1 MRPVLVWAAPALFRG
16 DGAVLLRKR
25 ADGELFAGLWDLPSA
40 PVVSGDVRR
49 ALQQALSGCG
59 ISRPPRLEAA
69 GEVRQ
74 ILTHRDVR
82 VLLFRGR
89 RQAPLRDGE
98 TVRWARSADVE
109 SLGVSSLARKCLRV
123 AWAG

>member
-1 MRPVLVWAAPALFRG
+1 VLVWAAPALFRR

-25 ADGELFAGLWDLPSA
+25 TDAELFAGLWDLPSA
-40 PVVSGDVRR
+40 AVVSGDVRGALHR
-49 ALQQALSGCG
+49 ALSSCG
-59 ISRPPRLEAA
+59 IARPPPLEAT

-89 RQAPLRDGE
+89 SRAPLREGD
-98 TVRWARSADVE
+98 TVRWARSVDVE

-123 AWAG
+123 AWGG

>member
-1 MRPVLVWAAPALFRG
+1 MWAAPALFRD

-25 ADGELFAGLWDLPSA
+25 ADDELFAGLWDLPSA
-40 PVVSGDVRR
+40 PVVEGDVRG

-59 ISRPPRLEAA
+59 IPRPPRLEAV
-69 GEVRQ
+69 GEIRQ

-89 RQAPLRDGE
+89 RRAPFRGGD